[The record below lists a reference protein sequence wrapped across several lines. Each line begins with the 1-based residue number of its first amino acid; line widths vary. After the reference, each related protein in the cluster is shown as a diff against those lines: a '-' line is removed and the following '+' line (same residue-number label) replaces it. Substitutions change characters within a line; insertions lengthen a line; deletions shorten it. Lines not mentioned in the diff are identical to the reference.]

1 MRQKRFADAP
11 TYQRTSAV
19 KADSETAMSLVRKLI
34 SVNAIIFVA
43 LVIGFFNNVAI
54 SAFFGLNRSI
64 DAYFAAGILGQIF
77 INLIV
82 DYVSRNFLPIYS
94 KRFDDSPEQ
103 ASKLTSSILVIL
115 TSFSTCLGRC

>member
-1 MRQKRFADAP
+1 
-11 TYQRTSAV
+11 
-19 KADSETAMSLVRKLI
+19 MSIIRKLI

-43 LVIGFFNNVAI
+43 LIIGLANNVAI

-82 DYVSRNFLPIYS
+82 DYVGRNFLPIYS
-94 KRFDDSPEQ
+94 KRFNDSPEK
-103 ASKLTSSILVIL
+103 ASE
-115 TSFSTCLGRC
+115 CPQ